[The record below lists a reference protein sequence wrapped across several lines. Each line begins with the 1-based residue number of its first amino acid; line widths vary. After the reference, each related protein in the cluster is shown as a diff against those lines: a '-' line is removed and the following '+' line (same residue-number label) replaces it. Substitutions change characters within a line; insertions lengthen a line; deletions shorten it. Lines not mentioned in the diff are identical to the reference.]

1 MNEEIANYI
10 RTQILLRT
18 DPGHD
23 IGDDELSDLI
33 NRILIEIKSKYIIIK
48 YCDVYLILSRV
59 ILLL

>member
-23 IGDDELSDLI
+23 IEMMNCLT
-33 NRILIEIKSKYIIIK
+33 
-48 YCDVYLILSRV
+48 
-59 ILLL
+59 

>member
-23 IGDDELSDLI
+23 IGDDELSALI
-33 NRILIEIKSKYIIIK
+33 NRILIEIKSKYMS
-48 YCDVYLILSRV
+48 LTA
-59 ILLL
+59 

>member
-33 NRILIEIKSKYIIIK
+33 NRILIEIKSKYIILS
-48 YCDVYLILSRV
+48 LIH
-59 ILLL
+59 I

>member
-23 IGDDELSDLI
+23 IGD
-33 NRILIEIKSKYIIIK
+33 EITKALQEVS
-48 YCDVYLILSRV
+48 V
-59 ILLL
+59 I